1 MEKNNLTLEDCF
13 TEEELKT
20 LSLEELR
27 ERIDA
32 RTDIELENKWAL
44 AYDAINRKTGDLI
57 GFL

>member
-44 AYDAINRKTGDLI
+44 ACDAINRKTGDLI